1 MKLTGGKKLVAM
13 SENDTIPRV
22 SNLINERAGWLYF
35 CPWYGWWLTGEQN
48 NPVDWLIEMYQS
60 DYCIT
65 LDELPDLKAYPISD
79 YDDPTPNPSPTTT
92 MWPEF
97 LYGDLNG
104 DKKVNSTDLS
114 YMKRYILKITPSLGL
129 PERVADLNQD
139 SRVNSTDYS
148 ILQRYL
154 LRIIP
159 NLPVEYQ

>member
-1 MKLTGGKKLVAM
+1 M

-65 LDELPDLKAYPISD
+65 LDELPNLKTYPISGND
-79 YDDPTPNPSPTTT
+79 NPTPDPEPTST

-97 LYGDLNG
+97 VYGDLNG

-114 YMKRYILKITPSLGL
+114 YMKRYILRIIRSLGL

-139 SRVNSTDYS
+139 SRINSTDYS

-154 LRIIP
+154 LRTIP
-159 NLPVEYQ
+159 SLPVEYQESE